1 MEQHT
6 QAPVVGIIGA
16 GLAGLVAAHE
26 THKLLPQATIKI
38 YEAEDRIGGK
48 LRTVAFEHGPVDM
61 GAEAYLAKAQH
72 ATDFFT
78 ELGLADRLREP
89 SGMPSMLYLPD
100 GNGELKPL
108 PRGTLMGIPAAAES
122 VAHLVDEATAR
133 RIDEDHPVTW
143 QAPTGLTQADASVAD
158 LVREVH
164 GDQVLQRIVEP
175 LLGGVYASSP
185 ELIGVRAALP
195 RLAEQLDAMVAA
207 GQTPRLTSAVKT
219 VLTNNQSTY
228 VADTDQPGAPKKPV
242 FSTFAGGYA
251 DLYETLAEQSGAE
264 IYIDAFIS
272 DITPAQNAQQ
282 GSGQWTIRG
291 QGINDTVDALILAV
305 PAPTAAALC
314 SRSGVEAL
322 HQAATHLRTIPVASS
337 TVVGLRLPEGGLP
350 DYSGILVS
358 RADNPTVQAK
368 AFTFSSK
375 KWPHIGSRPGD
386 LVRVSYGRLDNTNPL
401 AALTDIARADE
412 DTLVDAALDD
422 LHTVCGLDA
431 RTAGVEE
438 IFVQRW
444 YGGLPCYQV
453 GHAERIAT
461 IDTSLQP
468 LGTIALTGAWKHGV
482 GVPAIIEDAQHAA
495 HHTTRALT
503 KS

>member
-16 GLAGLVAAHE
+16 GLAGLVAAYE

-122 VAHLVDEATAR
+122 VTHLVDEATAR

-143 QAPTGLTQADASVAD
+143 KAPTGLTQADASVAD

-195 RLAEQLDAMVAA
+195 RLAEQFDAMVAA

-272 DITPAQNAQQ
+272 DINPAQNVQQ

-291 QGINDTVDALILAV
+291 QGINDTVDALIQV
-305 PAPTAAALC
+305 
-314 SRSGVEAL
+314 
-322 HQAATHLRTIPVASS
+322 ATHLRTIPVASS

-422 LHTVCGLDA
+422 LHAVCGLDA

-495 HHTTRALT
+495 HHTTRTLT